1 MASNWIKLEV
11 ITPDKPEI
19 FRLAEIL
26 NIDPDAALG
35 KVIRFWVWADQQM
48 IDGNAECNA
57 RGVTKSAIDRI
68 TFMVGFADALI
79 QVGWL
84 VETNGVLSL
93 PNFERHNGKSSKKR
107 AVTNERV
114 TKIRELKRKGNAGSV
129 TQTDQKALP
138 EEEEEE
144 EEDINTDL
152 THPNP
157 FPSGREFRDFVA
169 GVLEGRLSGG
179 TAAEFCNS
187 AVAALQA
194 AGLDVCR
201 EYPVPERGDGCGG
214 RIDIVVTDRNGVR
227 CGIELDRNSPRQKS
241 LLKIGAVE
249 TGICVLRR
257 SDIARHT
264 EQGILVIGGAV
275 RQKKFDPLSVAL
287 PDWLPE
293 TLWHEWV
300 QFRQAL
306 RKPIRTEQGANGAI
320 RELEKF
326 RQQGFSP
333 EQVIRHSIANEYQ
346 GLFAPKGVRPET
358 LLRQVNTVSL
368 PDSAIPPGF
377 RG

>member
-35 KVIRFWVWADQQM
+35 KVIRFWAWADQQM
-48 IDGNAECNA
+48 IDGNADCNA

-68 TFMVGFADALI
+68 TFMAGFADALI

-84 VETNGVLSL
+84 VENDGGLSL
-93 PNFERHNGKSSKKR
+93 PNQKRASKKF
-107 AVTNERV
+107 E
-114 TKIRELKRKGNAGSV
+114 
-129 TQTDQKALP
+129 P
-138 EEEEEE
+138 E
-144 EEDINTDL
+144 
-152 THPNP
+152 
-157 FPSGREFRDFVA
+157 A
-169 GVLEGRLSGG
+169 
-179 TAAEFCNS
+179 
-187 AVAALQA
+187 
-194 AGLDVCR
+194 
-201 EYPVPERGDGCGG
+201 
-214 RIDIVVTDRNGVR
+214 
-227 CGIELDRNSPRQKS
+227 IE
-241 LLKIGAVE
+241 
-249 TGICVLRR
+249 
-257 SDIARHT
+257 
-264 EQGILVIGGAV
+264 
-275 RQKKFDPLSVAL
+275 L

-300 QFRQAL
+300 RFRQAL

-326 RQQGFSP
+326 RQQGFTP

-346 GLFAPKGVRPET
+346 GLFVPKGVRPET